1 VTAGWVPQ
9 DLVVL
14 VPMLG
19 RPYHV
24 GPLLESFDGTVPGA
38 RVLFLVTPGD
48 DEVIVAIDQ
57 AGRERL
63 AVKRASVGDY
73 ARKINIGYRSTAE
86 PLIFTGASD
95 LRFHPGW
102 FEAAVAHLAPG
113 IGVVGTN
120 DMGNPMVTSGQHAT
134 HFLVTRRYA
143 DEQGVIDWPR
153 AIFCE
158 QYPHEFV
165 DNELIG
171 TAKFRGAYAM
181 ALDSLVEHRH
191 PHWCPDVPSDR
202 LYERQAYRMQRG
214 RKVFLRRQRLWT

>member
-1 VTAGWVPQ
+1 VSWGPS

-19 RPYHV
+19 RPHHV
-24 GPLLESFDGTVPGA
+24 GPLLESLDATVPDA

-48 DEVIVAIDQ
+48 DEVIAAIDA

-63 AVKRASVGDY
+63 AVKRNPIGDY
-73 ARKINIGYRSTAE
+73 ARKINIGYRSASE
-86 PLIFTGASD
+86 QLIFTGASD
-95 LRFHPGW
+95 LRFHDGW

-120 DMGNPMVTSGQHAT
+120 DRGNPLVIAGQHAT

-158 QYPHEFV
+158 LYHHEFV

-171 TAKFRGAYAM
+171 TAKYRGAYAM

-191 PHWCPDVPSDR
+191 PHWCPDVPSDP
-202 LYERQAYRMQRG
+202 LYERQAYRMNQG
-214 RKVFLRRQRLWT
+214 RKIFTRRQHLWGA